1 MAGSRATHSLKA
13 QSRTAISAVL
23 LAVALSIG
31 AWYIVAHR
39 ARFAVLLT
47 VPLPGI
53 AALATLTVA
62 FRAGEA
68 IVLRLAVR
76 HLGVSLGIGE
86 SNLLAWATGYWNLLP
101 AKPGTGALALYL
113 KHRHNVHYS
122 GFAAY
127 VIAVNLLRV
136 AAGALVGAV
145 ASFVFWTRGQLPPI
159 LPVVFGSML
168 ACCALV
174 MVAPS
179 RWHYE
184 GRSRIL
190 RALSNT
196 GHAWHVMRARRG
208 LLLRISWLRAVECG
222 LGASGTWLCF
232 RLTGTP
238 LSAGQAL
245 VLMPV
250 SMLVHIVTLVPGQLG
265 VREALAGAVAAAF
278 GYTFADGTV
287 ASTLGRATGL
297 PLVLL
302 GGTLSSW
309 WLHKRW
315 TGSAQPQR
323 GLPRQAPE
331 AAPHGPGEGAEEG
344 VET

>member
-1 MAGSRATHSLKA
+1 MKA
-13 QSRTAISAVL
+13 QTRTAVSAAL
-23 LAVALSIG
+23 LAVALSVG
-31 AWYIVAHR
+31 AWYIAAHR
-39 ARFAVLLT
+39 GRFAVLLT
-47 VPLPGI
+47 VPWPGI
-53 AALATLTVA
+53 VALGTLTVT

-76 HLGVSLGIGE
+76 HLGVTLGIGE

-113 KHRHNVHYS
+113 KHRHDVYYS

-127 VIAVNLLRV
+127 VIGVNLLRL
-136 AAGALVGAV
+136 AAGALLGAA
-145 ASFVFWTRGQLPPI
+145 ASLVFWARGELT
-159 LPVVFGSML
+159 PVFPLVFGSLL
-168 ACCALV
+168 ACCAVV

-196 GHAWHVMRARRG
+196 GHAWHVMRSQRG
-208 LLLRISWLRAVECG
+208 LLLRISWLRVVECG

-232 RLTGTP
+232 HLSGTP
-238 LSAGQAL
+238 ISVGQAL
-245 VLMPV
+245 VIMPV
-250 SMLVHIVTLVPGQLG
+250 TMLVHIVTLIPGQVG
-265 VREALAGAVAAAF
+265 VREALVGAVAAAF

-287 ASTLGRATGL
+287 ASTLGRAIGL

-309 WLHKRW
+309 WLHRRW
-315 TGSAQPQR
+315 TGPAQTQR
-323 GLPRQAPE
+323 GLRGHAPG
-331 AAPHGPGEGAEEG
+331 ATSHSPVEGSQEG
-344 VET
+344 VGTCGR